1 VLLSTFRKGI
11 TAVDSESQEPSQIAA
26 PKAKTPKSPKPDK
39 STTEAASPSE
49 GGSRG
54 RKPKGGAKRAAPR
67 GVAKGKAAEPATP
80 PSASKSLLSSPAFD
94 WNETQDDVGDEAAA
108 EQGGAKKVA
117 EEGKAKESG
126 PEQGAPGVAEKDKT
140 GTADAPEEKQGEEAA
155 AEKEGGGKRGVAPD
169 EAEDGDREE
178 DSRPTVSVLLRV
190 RLRHACFSL
199 GVD

>member
-67 GVAKGKAAEPATP
+67 GGAKSKAAEPATP

-94 WNETQDDVGDEAAA
+94 WNETQDDVGEEAAG
-108 EQGGAKKVA
+108 ELGGAKKVA

-126 PEQGAPGVAEKDKT
+126 PEQGAPGVAEKEKT
-140 GTADAPEEKQGEEAA
+140 GPADAPEEKQGEEAA
-155 AEKEGGGKRGVAPD
+155 EGEGKRGVAPD
-169 EAEDGDREE
+169 ETEDGDGEE

-190 RLRHACFSL
+190 KLHHTCFSL
-199 GVD
+199 GVE